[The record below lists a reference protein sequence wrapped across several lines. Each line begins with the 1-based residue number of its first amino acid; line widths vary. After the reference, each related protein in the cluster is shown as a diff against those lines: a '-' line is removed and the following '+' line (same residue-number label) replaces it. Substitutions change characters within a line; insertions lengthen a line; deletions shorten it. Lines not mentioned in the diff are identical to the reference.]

1 MHGLHVGSCS
11 KTLGLQ
17 LPGIE
22 LEDGRVT
29 VHRAV
34 CQRQSDAGIVQLIV
48 AVSPEQQLPTQ
59 KK

>member
-29 VHRAV
+29 VH
-34 CQRQSDAGIVQLIV
+34 
-48 AVSPEQQLPTQ
+48 
-59 KK
+59 